1 MASLLS
7 RLEMYHFGVKVSIIE
22 PGFFNTGITHA
33 ASVEKVFLKYWERLP
48 DETKA
53 SYGDKYWKD
62 CECIPRAHLAPQCC
76 AAPGPHGPP
85 GHEVS
90 TCPLPL
96 PPDLANMNRAN
107 RSCNP
112 NLSMVTNCMEHAL
125 TSRYPRCRYA
135 VGWDARLFVIP
146 LSYMPSAIFDAFF
159 THLYPKPA
167 QRG

>member
-7 RLEMYHFGVKVSIIE
+7 RLEMYHFGVKVSVIE

-33 ASVEKVFLKYWERLP
+33 ASVEKIFLKYWERLP

-62 CECIPRAHLAPQCC
+62 Y
-76 AAPGPHGPP
+76 
-85 GHEVS
+85 
-90 TCPLPL
+90 
-96 PPDLANMNRAN
+96 LANMNVAN

-112 NLSMVTNCMEHAL
+112 NLSMVTDCMEHAL

-135 VGWDARLFVIP
+135 VGWDARLFFIP

-159 THLYPKPA
+159 THFYPKPA